1 MIPRD
6 LPIYELENEIVAS
19 LSARP
24 RLILQAPTGSG
35 KSTQV
40 PKMLLDRGLLGAGEV
55 VILQPRRLA
64 TRLLAKR
71 VASERGGRLGD
82 EVGYQIRFEKVAS
95 KKTRIRFVTEGIL
108 LRQSLQDPELRDIA
122 AILFDEFHERHLY
135 GDITLARA
143 LHLQETLRPDL
154 KLVVMSATLE
164 SDRLAKYLAPC
175 PILTSSGRAHPVRIE
190 YLTKPVRA
198 ENYPIWNLAA
208 DEFARIAAETE
219 GDALIFMP
227 GKYEIMRTI
236 SAIRASR
243 VSDRFVALPLFGE
256 LPPAEQ
262 DAALDQY
269 EKRKVIVA
277 TNVAETSLTID
288 GVRVVI
294 DSGLARIARF
304 DPRRGINTLFVEKI
318 SRASAD
324 QRAGRAGRT
333 APGHCLRLWTE
344 SEHLERAA
352 QELPEVKRLDLAEV
366 VLTLKASGIEDIATF
381 RWLERPDPKA
391 LENAEQ
397 LLGDLGALGSA
408 CAPHALSGITPL
420 GRRMLAFPVH
430 PRYARMLLAAQE
442 QHCVR
447 GIALVAA
454 LTQGRNLLRRVEG
467 REMRDE
473 REDFLGAEDE
483 SDLFIL
489 IRAFRFAEKN
499 HFDPRRCSRLGVN
512 AGAAREA
519 GQLWEQFLSI
529 ARAEGLDTEES
540 EAGPGAIARC
550 VLSGFPD
557 QVAVRLDEGT
567 LRCALVHNRRGV
579 LARESV
585 VHRVRL
591 LTASEIREVESSDG
605 ERQVLLTLATAIK
618 EEWLREFFPEAI
630 QERTELAFD
639 SSLRRVVGRTVTLFH
654 DLLLLEKK
662 SERVSPLE
670 AASLLAR
677 EVMAGN
683 CPLKK
688 WDHSVE
694 QWVARLNFAAAT
706 FPELELPPIGENDRA
721 LLIEQICQGATS
733 YKEIKERPVLRV
745 LRTWLSAAQQ
755 AGLDQLAPERIR
767 LPNERQARIIYGT
780 NKSPTIAVRI
790 QDLYGVSDRLTI
802 ANGRVA
808 LRIEILAPN
817 HRPIQVTEDLTTFWR
832 DSYPKIKQ
840 ELQRK
845 YPKHQWR

>member
-19 LSARP
+19 LAARP

-40 PKMLLDRGLLGAGEV
+40 PQILLNRGLLGDGEV

-64 TRLLAKR
+64 TRLLARR
-71 VASERGGRLGD
+71 VAFERSGRLGD

-108 LRQSLQDPELRDIA
+108 LRQLLQDPELAGVA

-135 GDITLARA
+135 GDITLART
-143 LHLQETLRPDL
+143 LQLQEAGRPDL

-164 SDRLAKYLAPC
+164 SDRLAQYLAPC
-175 PILTSSGRAHPVRIE
+175 PVLTSSGRAHPVRIE

-198 ENYPIWNLAA
+198 ENYPIWDLAA
-208 DEFARIAAETE
+208 DEFARIAAQTE

-243 VSDRFVALPLFGE
+243 VSDRFVALPLYGE

-294 DSGLARIARF
+294 DSGLARVARF
-304 DPRRGINTLFVEKI
+304 DPRRGINTLFIEKI

-366 VLTLKASGIEDIATF
+366 VLTLKASGIEDVAAF
-381 RWLERPDPKA
+381 RWLEPPDPKA
-391 LENAEQ
+391 LQNAEQ
-397 LLGDLGALGSA
+397 LLGDLGAIEAGKLTSLGQ
-408 CAPHALSGITPL
+408 
-420 GRRMLAFPVH
+420 RMLAFPVH

-442 QHCVR
+442 QRCVR

-454 LTQGRNLLRRVEG
+454 LTQGRNLLRRAEG

-473 REDFLGAEDE
+473 REDFLGGEDE

-489 IRAFRFAEKN
+489 LRAFRFAEKN

-529 ARAEGLDTEES
+529 ARAEGLDIAEH
-540 EAGPGAIARC
+540 EAEPGAIARC
-550 VLSGFPD
+550 VLAGFPD
-557 QVAVRLDEGT
+557 QVAARLDEGT

-585 VHRVRL
+585 VHRARL
-591 LTASEIREVESSDG
+591 LTASEIREIESSDG

-630 QERTELAFD
+630 EERTEVAYD

-654 DLLLLEKK
+654 DLVLAEKK
-662 SERVSPLE
+662 SERVPADE
-670 AASLLAR
+670 AAAILAR
-677 EVMAGN
+677 EV
-683 CPLKK
+683 
-688 WDHSVE
+688 
-694 QWVARLNFAAAT
+694 
-706 FPELELPPIGENDRA
+706 IGGKLSAQEMGPRDRA
-721 LLIEQICQGATS
+721 MD
-733 YKEIKERPVLRV
+733 R
-745 LRTWLSAAQQ
+745 AAQFRRRGISGTR
-755 AGLDQLAPERIR
+755 ASADRRGGANLADRAD
-767 LPNERQARIIYGT
+767 LPGRNE
-780 NKSPTIAVRI
+780 
-790 QDLYGVSDRLTI
+790 L
-802 ANGRVA
+802 
-808 LRIEILAPN
+808 
-817 HRPIQVTEDLTTFWR
+817 
-832 DSYPKIKQ
+832 
-840 ELQRK
+840 
-845 YPKHQWR
+845 